1 MHRFKCHVPR
11 LLAPKSR
18 PCPSCT
24 QVKSPPLE
32 SQAQHHES
40 TYLVNHV
47 LVLPS
52 HCPSDS
58 LALAQRHVPPPHLL
72 QSNVLV
78 LLTHRFQQLS
88 SVWAFV
94 GFSIFAAH
102 LCVVCAHA
110 RHCVVRARG
119 EGACISGNST
129 LRGRGHSDTKN
140 AERCERE
147 HVLHIQKN
155 AQETSTLN
163 HTHVQLPCRSSH
175 PTLRLNATF
184 LGAQKRRKRKNA
196 RHFTNLSTEPSPLL
210 SRRLNT

>member
-1 MHRFKCHVPR
+1 MC
-11 LLAPKSR
+11 
-18 PCPSCT
+18 
-24 QVKSPPLE
+24 PPLTC
-32 SQAQHHES
+32 SRATS
-40 TYLVNHV
+40 LSFSRIASSSSPLYGRLWASVFLLLISAWCVRTRVIV
-47 LVLPS
+47 L
-52 HCPSDS
+52 C
-58 LALAQRHVPPPHLL
+58 
-72 QSNVLV
+72 
-78 LLTHRFQQLS
+78 
-88 SVWAFV
+88 
-94 GFSIFAAH
+94 
-102 LCVVCAHA
+102 
-110 RHCVVRARG
+110 ARG